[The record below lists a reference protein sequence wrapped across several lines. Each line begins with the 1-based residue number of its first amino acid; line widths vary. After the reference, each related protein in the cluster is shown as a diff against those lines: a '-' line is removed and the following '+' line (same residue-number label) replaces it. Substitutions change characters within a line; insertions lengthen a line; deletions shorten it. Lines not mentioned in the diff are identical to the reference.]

1 VVFIIFSA
9 IFGAILGLQKVKI
22 VLPSRAQNKKAL
34 IHKELQGFLLLLLK
48 LYYNNSPLVT
58 LEFKMIWN

>member
-22 VLPSRAQNKKAL
+22 VLPSRALTQIREAL
-34 IHKELQGFLLLLLK
+34 IHKELQGF
-48 LYYNNSPLVT
+48 N
-58 LEFKMIWN
+58 F

>member
-1 VVFIIFSA
+1 MSVRVRF
-9 IFGAILGLQKVKI
+9 
-22 VLPSRAQNKKAL
+22 PSRAQNKKAL